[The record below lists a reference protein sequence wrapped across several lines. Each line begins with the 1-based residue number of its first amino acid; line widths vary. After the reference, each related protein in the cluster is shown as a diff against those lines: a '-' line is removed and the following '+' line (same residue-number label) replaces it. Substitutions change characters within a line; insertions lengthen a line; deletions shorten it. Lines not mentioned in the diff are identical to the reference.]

1 MQCAVWVGGG
11 WGGQKSVT
19 FERTYFMDD
28 PVPDGKHNKT
38 SMRGGGGGGG

>member
-1 MQCAVWVGGG
+1 MGGG
-11 WGGQKSVT
+11 GGQKSVT

-38 SMRGGGGGGG
+38 SIVDISSMRGG

>member
-11 WGGQKSVT
+11 GGGGGGQKSVT

-28 PVPDGKHNKT
+28 PVPDGKHNT
-38 SMRGGGGGGG
+38 